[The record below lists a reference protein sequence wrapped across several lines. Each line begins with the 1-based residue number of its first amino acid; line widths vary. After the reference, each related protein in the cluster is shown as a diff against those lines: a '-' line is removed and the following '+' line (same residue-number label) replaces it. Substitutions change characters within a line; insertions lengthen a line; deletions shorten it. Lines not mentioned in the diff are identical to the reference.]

1 MLSGSALLRVFLL
14 LVAAAV
20 LAGAIQRYLPQD
32 GTTEAAATSGTV
44 VKRPVTENGRAPE
57 RIVETSKP
65 APQPEPA
72 LPAPEPSDSSKQAAA
87 EPRPVAGAPEPPPL
101 SQTTPASPE
110 GTEAATAALAPQELG
125 EGNQSA
131 PASAENLDPR
141 AVELVDLNTAT
152 LAELNGL
159 KGGGTIG
166 RAILQRRP
174 YASIDQLLSKRVLSR
189 SVYQRI
195 KDQVTVR

>member
-20 LAGAIQRYLPQD
+20 LAGAVQRYLPQD
-32 GTTEAAATSGTV
+32 GPSEATATPNVV
-44 VKRPVTENGRAPE
+44 VKRPVAENGRAPD
-57 RIVETSKP
+57 RIAEAPKP
-65 APQPEPA
+65 SPQPEPVS
-72 LPAPEPSDSSKQAAA
+72 PAPEPADPGKQAAA
-87 EPRPVAGAPEPPPL
+87 EPRQVAGTPEPPPL
-101 SQTTPASPE
+101 PQTAPDSSV
-110 GTEAATAALAPQELG
+110 GTEIATAGLPAQEPS
-125 EGNQSA
+125 ESIQPA
-131 PASAENLDPR
+131 PATTENSDPR

-159 KGGGTIG
+159 RGGGAIG

-195 KDQVTVR
+195 KDQITVR